1 MGKIIAVFNQKGGVG
16 KTTTA
21 VNLAACLAIKEKHIL
36 LVDIDPQGNATS
48 GLGLDKSEVSIS
60 LYNLFA
66 EENLVSA
73 AGAIYTTDIPTLDV
87 LPSNSDLAGAE
98 VELVN
103 MPEREFYL
111 KKVLETVKNSYDYI
125 FIDCPPTLGLLSL
138 NALTAADSVIIP
150 IQCEYYALEG
160 VNDLINT
167 INLVRGSLNTKLEI
181 QGIVLAMYDGRTNLS
196 IQVVEEV
203 KKFFKD
209 KVYTS
214 IIPRNI
220 RLAEA
225 PSYGLPVPLYDPRS
239 RGTEAYMDLAEEF
252 LEMEEI

>member
-36 LVDIDPQGNATS
+36 IVDIDPQGNATS
-48 GLGLDKSEVSIS
+48 GLGLDKTEVSVS

-66 EENLVSA
+66 EEELASA

-111 KKVLETVKNSYDYI
+111 KKVLETVRDSYDYI

-160 VNDLINT
+160 ANDLINT

-203 KKFFKD
+203 KRFFKD

-252 LEMEEI
+252 LEMEER

>member
-111 KKVLETVKNSYDYI
+111 KKVLETVRDSYDYI